1 MRVRQAAGLAIDC
14 QGTNEALT
22 LGYSDVN
29 GNAIVPKGF
38 DFYWQPPAPVYDP
51 AKAKQLLAAAGFA
64 KGFDAGNYF
73 CDASYANIGE
83 AVVNNLLAVGI
94 RSTLRPVERAA
105 FIKEYSEKKYKNII
119 QAGPGAFGNA
129 ATRAEAHLVKGGVF
143 SYGSYPDIDALYQQ
157 QADELDRARREAILF
172 KIQQLMV
179 ERAIYVPIWQLA
191 FINGV
196 GPRVGE
202 FGVCPHPAVSLHRAV
217 RGHHAQ
223 GRVTAPGRAI
233 DPQSYRMWQNFR
245 HPDRSRAQRGAV
257 EGPVLL
263 PRRQDEVPR
272 LRRPLGGFARDD
284 GINSH
289 MR

>member
-1 MRVRQAAGLAIDC
+1 VIPDESTRLAALGRGEIDIAYSVRGELAEQLRKTPGLTLKPAVVQGTFCLYFPDQWNEKSPWHDVRVREAAGLAIDR
-14 QGTNEALT
+14 QGTNEAFT

-29 GNAIVPKGF
+29 GNAIVPRGY
-38 DFYWQPPAPVYDP
+38 DFYWQPPAPAYDP
-51 AKAKQLLAAAGFA
+51 ARAKELLAAAGFA

-73 CDASYANIGE
+73 CDSSYANIAEG
-83 AVVNNLLAVGI
+83 VVDNLLAVGI
-94 RSTLRPVERAA
+94 RCSLRPVERAA

-157 QADELDRARREAILF
+157 QAAELDRAKREAILF

-179 ERAIYVPIWQLA
+179 ERAIFVPIWQLA

-202 FGVCPHPAVSLHRAV
+202 S
-217 RGHHAQ
+217 
-223 GRVTAPGRAI
+223 
-233 DPQSYRMWQNFR
+233 
-245 HPDRSRAQRGAV
+245 
-257 EGPVLL
+257 
-263 PRRQDEVPR
+263 
-272 LRRPLGGFARDD
+272 GFARIPLFPYTAPYEDITLK
-284 GINSH
+284 GG
-289 MR
+289 